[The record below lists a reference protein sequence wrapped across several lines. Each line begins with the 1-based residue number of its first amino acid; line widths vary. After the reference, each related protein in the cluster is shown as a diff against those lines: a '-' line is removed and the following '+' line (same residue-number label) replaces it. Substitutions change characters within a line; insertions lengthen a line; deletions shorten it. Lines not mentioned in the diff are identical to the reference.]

1 MDRLTQWVVRIVRML
16 EVRNKMYIADKEQ
29 LWEYYYPEVAANTED
44 VESLQKRL
52 NIRLSQDY
60 IDFLLRADGRKRFYQ
75 DVDLFGTQDFDT
87 EIMTYAKQLL
97 NIELE
102 YHDSL
107 CQIKDDL
114 LPVAVSRTDKDLF
127 VMVLTEG
134 EDFGKIVWLAGGE
147 IDRFSSFVEFFDS
160 MMEYNRLDLES
171 MLNERLKNKTTRDLT
186 DEERERNGGIL

>member
-1 MDRLTQWVVRIVRML
+1 MDRLTQWMVRIVRML
-16 EVRNKMYIADKEQ
+16 EVRNRMYAADKEQ
-29 LWEYYYPEVAANTED
+29 LWEYYYPEVAAKIED

-52 NIRLSQDY
+52 NIRLNPDY
-60 IDFLLRADGRKRFYQ
+60 VDFLLRADGWKRFYQ
-75 DVDLFGTQDFDT
+75 DVDLFGTKDFDT
-87 EIMTYAKQLL
+87 EIMEYAQQLL
-97 NIELE
+97 NVELE

-107 CQIKDDL
+107 RQIKDYL
-114 LPVAVSRTDKDLF
+114 IPVAVSRTDKDLF

-171 MLNERLKNKTTRDLT
+171 LLNETKS
-186 DEERERNGGIL
+186 